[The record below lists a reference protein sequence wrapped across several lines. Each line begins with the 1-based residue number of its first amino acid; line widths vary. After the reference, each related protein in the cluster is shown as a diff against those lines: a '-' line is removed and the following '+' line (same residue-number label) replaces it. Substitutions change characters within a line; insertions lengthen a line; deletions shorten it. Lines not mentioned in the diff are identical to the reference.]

1 MKDVIVIGAG
11 ILGVTAARMLAKYEL
26 DVLVLEKGSDI
37 GEGASKANSGVL
49 AAGYHARGGSLKG
62 ISGACGN
69 RMYRQIAEE
78 LSLDVQYT
86 GSIHCAYHEE
96 GIQELRKKMKR
107 GEQNGV
113 QGLRMISGDEAR
125 AMQPGLSEKVIG
137 ALYAPS
143 TGIIDIYQLLVRSA
157 QLAVMNGIQ
166 FMFDTEVTNIIYE
179 NEVYTLHTEKGM
191 FQARCLINAAG
202 ENAAWMESFV
212 CPQDLVIKP
221 RRGQF
226 LVFDQEEGEKLKYV
240 LYQQQES
247 DEKGCL
253 LAPSV
258 HGNIIAGPT
267 SENVDSY
274 KRVETTAWGI
284 EHITKIAKKI
294 LPDID
299 MSKVIASFAGIRA
312 NITNVEKEEKD
323 FVIRIS
329 KPHMVSA
336 LGIKNPGITA
346 APYLMQYALEL
357 LQKEGLVLKEKPDY
371 HAKLP
376 DYRKFMKRSCE
387 EQRELLKED
396 PAYGNI
402 ICRCELVTEGD
413 ILAVLREPLPPK
425 NMDGLK
431 KRLRVGMGRCQGGF
445 CTPRVISLL
454 SKEWGVEPEKIVKY
468 AKGSSLVKGYLK

>member
-1 MKDVIVIGAG
+1 
-11 ILGVTAARMLAKYEL
+11 
-26 DVLVLEKGSDI
+26 
-37 GEGASKANSGVL
+37 
-49 AAGYHARGGSLKG
+49 
-62 ISGACGN
+62 
-69 RMYRQIAEE
+69 
-78 LSLDVQYT
+78 
-86 GSIHCAYHEE
+86 
-96 GIQELRKKMKR
+96 
-107 GEQNGV
+107 
-113 QGLRMISGDEAR
+113 
-125 AMQPGLSEKVIG
+125 
-137 ALYAPS
+137 
-143 TGIIDIYQLLVRSA
+143 
-157 QLAVMNGIQ
+157 
-166 FMFDTEVTNIIYE
+166 
-179 NEVYTLHTEKGM
+179 M
-191 FQARCLINAAG
+191 FQARYLINAAG

-226 LVFDQEEGEKLKYV
+226 LVFDQEGGEKLKYV

-336 LGIKNPGITA
+336 LGIKNPGIT
-346 APYLMQYALEL
+346 
-357 LQKEGLVLKEKPDY
+357 
-371 HAKLP
+371 
-376 DYRKFMKRSCE
+376 R
-387 EQRELLKED
+387 
-396 PAYGNI
+396 
-402 ICRCELVTEGD
+402 
-413 ILAVLREPLPPK
+413 
-425 NMDGLK
+425 
-431 KRLRVGMGRCQGGF
+431 RL
-445 CTPRVISLL
+445 I
-454 SKEWGVEPEKIVKY
+454 
-468 AKGSSLVKGYLK
+468 